1 MATFKLRRFASADAL
16 KRIRPRILR
25 TLLAPHAPYFAE
37 RGIHV
42 NGAAAENGL
51 DYEALAGFLV
61 DPDEGMPQDLI
72 DALFISNEMATE
84 EGMQTLL
91 STIDRMNPSDRPD
104 LGDTSDVTPCDVA
117 IAVWLHSPDL
127 LEREHAERVVANKK
141 SFLSFLARERPTT
154 PFTPPSRDRI
164 RALERSLGDWFA
176 EKKKS
181 DVVRVLVY
189 PKSDEVWFL
198 VRHGDTFRREG
209 AVKDGQSSS
218 VFYRP
223 EKHDVVVYNPV
234 VGELR
239 VNAVTKGEKDLYR
252 RKFGL
257 HLFGD
262 EDHFPDSLKKYTLE
276 PLQVH
281 GKAALACA
289 DVEGIDSIHLTEVTY
304 FWGGA
309 YNEMEIRRASDIFA
323 ALEARERELLS
334 NVRISGAK
342 FRVKFSDSK
351 TPRSVNVRPPN
362 VATFTRDDDG
372 KHVEEWLR
380 QREFLVP
387 RPEESGDDDGHSLA
401 RA

>member
-1 MATFKLRRFASADAL
+1 M
-16 KRIRPRILR
+16 
-25 TLLAPHAPYFAE
+25 
-37 RGIHV
+37 
-42 NGAAAENGL
+42 
-51 DYEALAGFLV
+51 
-61 DPDEGMPQDLI
+61 
-72 DALFISNEMATE
+72 
-84 EGMQTLL
+84 
-91 STIDRMNPSDRPD
+91 
-104 LGDTSDVTPCDVA
+104 
-117 IAVWLHSPDL
+117 
-127 LEREHAERVVANKK
+127 
-141 SFLSFLARERPTT
+141 
-154 PFTPPSRDRI
+154 
-164 RALERSLGDWFA
+164 RALERSLGNWFG

-181 DVVRVLVY
+181 DVVRVLMY
-189 PKSDEVWFL
+189 AKPDEVWFL
-198 VRHGDTFRREG
+198 VRHGDTYRREG

-252 RKFGL
+252 RMFGL

-262 EDHFPDSLKKYTLE
+262 EEHFPASLRKYTLE

-281 GKAALACA
+281 GKAALVCA

-309 YNEMEIRRASDIFA
+309 YNEMETRRASDIFA
-323 ALEARERELLS
+323 ALEARERELLNS
-334 NVRISGAK
+334 VRISGAK

-380 QREFLVP
+380 MREFLVP
-387 RPEESGDDDGHSLA
+387 RPEEFDDDGGDPVA